1 MIFFKRAVLPFILAI
16 FLSPMCASAQK
27 IATQGTSIDA
37 AFIEAKKQK
46 KLILVDFFTDWCL
59 VCHRMQEEVIEQPE
73 MQAFLNPKFVSV
85 HLNGDNF
92 ASMDI
97 ADAIGG
103 IDAYPTYV
111 VLNEKGMVVGK
122 MVGYYAQEP
131 LLSQLSTFIYQDEI
145 MKKRELAPKQANKP
159 KKKKA

>member
-1 MIFFKRAVLPFILAI
+1 M
-16 FLSPMCASAQK
+16 
-27 IATQGTSIDA
+27 
-37 AFIEAKKQK
+37 
-46 KLILVDFFTDWCL
+46 VDFFTDWCL